1 MFSPRKA
8 RRPLA
13 LLCILLLLSTCSS
26 TRPVLKANPR
36 YQAAGETAAQAAIEA
51 CMADQPGSRND
62 AGEQVGIVAA
72 MTVTV
77 AGAGAFFG
85 VKSAIDPDDIGIA
98 AAVGA
103 AIGSVIGFVG
113 GLYAVTESEIRFR
126 HGVEDCLRERGYAP
140 GGWE

>member
-1 MFSPRKA
+1 M
-8 RRPLA
+8 
-13 LLCILLLLSTCSS
+13 
-26 TRPVLKANPR
+26 LKANPR
-36 YQAAGETAAQAAIEA
+36 YKAASEAVAQSAVEA
-51 CMADQPGSRND
+51 CMADQPGSRDD

-85 VKSAIDPDDIGIA
+85 AKSAIDPDDIGIA

-113 GLYAVTESEIRFR
+113 GLYAVTESETRFR
-126 HGVEDCLRERGYAP
+126 RGVEGCLRERGYAP